1 MLSKL
6 SLGRVKSGSTSVPRL
21 ERFFDVPVP
30 TSKRLPVR
38 SKTLPSG
45 AAARTKRKKRAR
57 EKASPDDDDEP
68 DFVFQLF
75 RESVQRRKK
84 VERK

>member
-6 SLGRVKSGSTSVPRL
+6 SLGRVKSGSASLPRH

-30 TSKRLPVR
+30 TSRTVPVR

-45 AAARTKRKKRAR
+45 AASRTKRKKRAR
-57 EKASPDDDDEP
+57 EQASPEYDEP
-68 DFVFQLF
+68 DFVFNLF
-75 RESVQRRKK
+75 QESLQRRKK

>member
-6 SLGRVKSGSTSVPRL
+6 SLGRVRSDSTSLPRYQ
-21 ERFFDVPVP
+21 RFFDVPVP
-30 TSKRLPVR
+30 TSQKLPMR

-45 AAARTKRKKRAR
+45 AKSRAKLKKRAR
-57 EKASPDDDDEP
+57 EKASPEDDDEP